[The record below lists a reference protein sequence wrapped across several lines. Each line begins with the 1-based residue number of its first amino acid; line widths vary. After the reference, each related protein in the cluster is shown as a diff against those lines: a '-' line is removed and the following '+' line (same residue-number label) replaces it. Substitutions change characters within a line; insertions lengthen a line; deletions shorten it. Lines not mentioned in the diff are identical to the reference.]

1 MLFCPNRFISLIAV
15 FDHLNYIYFYIS
27 KIYLK
32 NRWLLFRVVL
42 CKSTLF
48 VCHAIYFWPNRFAQR
63 LIPIL
68 IRVILSSGFKGGGR
82 LPVPSGIRPPADP
95 KGPPGLTKMC
105 NHASH
110 HAWFH
115 GSHGKLPTYFYVK
128 ITHFPCMTRRMIP
141 LFLKYGGLQIGQY

>member
-95 KGPPGLTKMC
+95 KGPTFVLFCDFIFWLTD
-105 NHASH
+105 
-110 HAWFH
+110 
-115 GSHGKLPTYFYVK
+115 LK
-128 ITHFPCMTRRMIP
+128 I
-141 LFLKYGGLQIGQY
+141 FLKAPIYNNFEGERPPKKKGF